1 MLPAQHRLTQAR
13 DFKKI
18 KNYGQP
24 FFSYLFNLRRLA
36 NQRPLSRF
44 SVVVSTKVTKKAT
57 GRNRLKRQL
66 RGIIR
71 LNLAKI
77 KPGYDIIIITKPVAL
92 AKNYQ
97 ELEQTVL
104 ALLAKARLLK

>member
-1 MLPAQHRLTQAR
+1 MLPRQHRLTQVR

-18 KNYGQP
+18 KSYGQSL
-24 FFSYLFNLRRLA
+24 FSPLFSLRRLA

-66 RGIIR
+66 REIIR
-71 LNLAKI
+71 LHLAEI
-77 KPGYDIIIITKPVAL
+77 KPGFDVIIAVKAASL

-97 ELEQTVL
+97 ELEKAVL